1 MNIRAF
7 HADLRTRLAHERP
20 DPLAALGRAL
30 VLGFVVFTFMAGLI
44 FTVLPM
50 AGMIWRHIVAHMIEP
65 IARWIAAE
73 PVFGQQF
80 TMVAQ
85 ISALAV
91 LLYLLR
97 NWLMLA
103 LTFVAAQAVKRFAQ
117 ARAWIEG
124 DGAKNQSPEPRVF
137 SDGAARTFPVPHPEV
152 ANAEAAQAA
161 LANTAHG
168 ANRWPS
174 RDTAVI
180 GG

>member
-7 HADLRTRLAHERP
+7 HADLSTRLSQERP
-20 DPLAALGRAL
+20 DLLAALGRAL
-30 VLGFVVFTFMAGLI
+30 ALGFVVFTFLAGLI

-50 AGMIWRHIVAHMIEP
+50 AGMVWRHMLNHIVDP
-65 IARWIAAE
+65 VARWIAAE

-80 TMVAQ
+80 TLVVQ

-103 LTFVAAQAVKRFAQ
+103 FTFVAAEAVKRFAQ
-117 ARAWIEG
+117 ARAWIDG
-124 DGAKNQSPEPRVF
+124 DGKLAAAPLKLDPEAFIPGSP
-137 SDGAARTFPVPHPEV
+137 
-152 ANAEAAQAA
+152 
-161 LANTAHG
+161 AHHD
-168 ANRWPS
+168 AYMKRRA